1 MLELENI
8 RYAVDG
14 TTILG
19 GIGAR
24 FEAGALTV
32 IIGPNGSGKST
43 MLRIA
48 SQELAPTSGEV
59 RYGGRSAGP
68 ADRARLARIRAAL
81 SQSIELAFPL
91 SVEEVVMMG
100 RYPHFALKPSALDIE
115 IRDAAME
122 RAGVERFRGRN
133 YLTLSGGE
141 KQMTQFARV
150 LAQIWEKPTDPG
162 IDAGPRYLLL
172 DEPTSFLDINH
183 GHHLLTTLRAI
194 ASDDVAVVA
203 VVHDVN
209 LASQYADR
217 IIAMH
222 RGQIVAEGTPAEV
235 ITPELFLT
243 LYGMRGRIIGGDL
256 GFPLVVF

>member
-1 MLELENI
+1 MLELVDI
-8 RYAVDG
+8 RYGVDG
-14 TTILG
+14 VPILE
-19 GIGAR
+19 GIDAR
-24 FEAGALTV
+24 FVPGTLTV

-59 RYGGRSAGP
+59 RYDGRSVGM
-68 ADRARLARIRAAL
+68 ADRAGLARVRAAL

-100 RYPHFALKPSALDIE
+100 RYPHFALKPSAADIA

-122 RAGVERFRGRN
+122 RAGVESFRDRN

-150 LAQIWEKPTDPG
+150 LAQIWERPASA
-162 IDAGPRYLLL
+162 DARYFLL

-183 GHHLLTTLRAI
+183 GHHLLATLRAI
-194 ASDDVAVVA
+194 AAEGVAVIA

-209 LASQYADR
+209 LASQYADT
-217 IIAMH
+217 IIALH
-222 RGQIVAEGTPAEV
+222 RGRVVAEGAPADV
-235 ITPELFLT
+235 IAPELFMT
-243 LYGMRGRIIGGDL
+243 LYGMRGRIVGGDL
-256 GFPLVVF
+256 DFPLVVF